1 VVRRVT
7 QMLEDAEPGVA
18 LNALLAIAP
27 ATAEIYENQLR
38 EVGIRL
44 KIQTVEWAAYV
55 KDVYGENNFQL
66 GQSAV
71 VREFDPDAMTSGV
84 FGTKAS
90 GNPGLY
96 SSPRM
101 DELLR
106 MGRAELNRDK
116 RKAIYREISQL
127 VVQDVPAIRQQTW
140 PVLWGATSKV
150 KGLSVN
156 ALGRP
161 NLLEIELG

>member
-1 VVRRVT
+1 LKEAGHPDGLELTLKASPQYPEFVR
-7 QMLEDAEPGVA
+7 
-18 LNALLAIAP
+18 
-27 ATAEIYENQLR
+27 TAEIYEAQAR
-38 EVGIRL
+38 EAGIRL
-44 KIQTVEWAAYV
+44 KIQAVEWATYV
-55 KDVYGENNFQL
+55 KEVYGENNFQL

-106 MGRAELNRDK
+106 MGRAELSQDK
-116 RKAIYREISQL
+116 RKAIYREITQL
-127 VVQDVPAIRQQTW
+127 VIQEVPAIRQQTW
-140 PVLWGATSKV
+140 PVLWGSTAKV
-150 KGLSVN
+150 KNLAIN

-161 NLLEIELG
+161 NLLEIALG